1 MAGSIAEASAN
12 IPERLNEL
20 IDIATVG
27 YINQTF
33 NNIWAALEPLM
44 LLIFATYIVIMGFGV
59 LRGVIAMPVNTFI
72 ESILKFGLIL
82 TLVSNW
88 DFFSTY
94 VVDVITNT
102 PDAMA
107 GVISGNAG
115 AGESA
120 TAQIGLIYNK
130 AIAAVT
136 YIKSQKGWVL
146 PTIMGLVI
154 FIPATLMMVF
164 AIFLIVLS
172 KIAIAVLVG
181 ISPIFIVFLLFGV
194 TRQMFEAWLRQ
205 VINYALIIVFTV
217 AVLGLTNRITDSI
230 VDPISTGRTELV
242 FGDILPSC
250 VMFLL
255 VFLLLTQVM
264 NIASSLAGGLALST
278 QNTGSYFGRKAERA
292 IVGAPGSALK
302 ATVFSAKAGN
312 STRKAI
318 KKRKNVGNVS
328 KVFEE

>member
-1 MAGSIAEASAN
+1 MAGNIAELSAN

-20 IDIATVG
+20 IDVATVG

-44 LLIFATYIVIMGFGV
+44 VLIFATYIVIMGFGV
-59 LRGVIAMPVNTFI
+59 MRGIIAMPVNTFI

-88 DFFSTY
+88 TIFSTY

-130 AIAAVT
+130 AIAAIT

-146 PTIMGLVI
+146 PTIMSIVI

-164 AIFLIVLS
+164 AIFLVVLS

-181 ISPIFIVFLLFGV
+181 VAPIFIVFLLFSV

-217 AVLGLTNRITDSI
+217 AILGLTNDITNGI
-230 VDPISTGRTELV
+230 VNPISTGRTELV
-242 FGDILPSC
+242 FGDILPTS

-278 QNTGSYFGRKAERA
+278 QNVGSYFGRKADRA
-292 IVGAPGSALK
+292 IGR
-302 ATVFSAKAGN
+302 ATGFGIRATGFGISKGV
-312 STRKAI
+312 KAI
-318 KKRKNVGNVS
+318 INRKSVGKVS
-328 KVFEE
+328 KE